1 MSNLG
6 DALENEIRKEIR
18 NEIRKEI
25 FNESYEEI
33 RKKVKRE
40 VDKKFSINLYKDGYT
55 LEQIA
60 DIGELSVDEVKE
72 LVSENKPVNE

>member
-18 NEIRKEI
+18 KEI
-25 FNESYEEI
+25 LGESYEEI

-72 LVSENKPVNE
+72 LVSENKPVNEQVQS

>member
-1 MSNLG
+1 MHYRLGAVKRRRSMSNLG
-6 DALENEIRKEIR
+6 DALEN
-18 NEIRKEI
+18 
-25 FNESYEEI
+25 EI

-72 LVSENKPVNE
+72 LVSENKPVNEQVQS